1 MVDAHGRFCFLFF
14 LFVVLAKSNGLVT
27 LGRFV
32 QDPLPVEPFNVTT
45 TSPRLSVCFWNL
57 RLHGLARTLLW
68 TAEANLIEPLVKVA
82 TVTDVVSLQGEYK
95 LDGGSA
101 LVSFISV
108 GGEGQFRMNAT
119 NVSTVATATFE
130 EGPNGRPR
138 VRDVDVRLE
147 LKNIKFHMENLMG
160 GGRLAR
166 AEESLHTT
174 VRENIRQRINSELS
188 RISVERSESLVDG
201 LIALVGEQIR
211 TMGADP
217 FKIANQHHS
226 FKQDLLFFT
235 VHCEAHLTGGRL
247 HGLSTVQRS
256 GNLMAYY
263 KDRTVTID
271 ADLEFRQLSGTF
283 RWRAR
288 VQGSRFSGRVSLAV
302 SGVALHL
309 RLTLPVGDNVTVAGP
324 LHLEELEL
332 TDVGQVRL
340 HFHGVDSLDFLLEV
354 LTNLIIDNI
363 KRDLAHVVLELLED
377 AIRRSGMS
385 NRKVKHRTFLV
396 ALAKSEGLVSLGRFL
411 RDPLPVAP
419 FNVTTRST
427 LATIRGRF
435 WNLRLVGLSGTRLR
449 QATANLTGQTVEVTT
464 ITDVVSL
471 QGEYKLNGDFAFLS
485 LRGEGQFWMNAT
497 NAVASARAVL
507 EKGPDGG
514 PRVREVDAKLEVGDI
529 KLHMENLMGG
539 GGWSSFSNSL
549 LNQISGTVFK
559 QAQKSLRSELQGNI
573 RKQMNLELSK
583 IPIRAIGADP
593 FSVPDQNHS
602 FQQDLLFLTA
612 HGEAHLT
619 EGRLYGLSSVKRA
632 GDLLALYQDRRV
644 LFEADLE
651 FGNLTGAWKWWVQ
664 LLGAGPSGVASLLVK
679 GLALHLRLSLPVG
692 DDVTVGPLQLEALEL
707 RDVGQIWLDVHGMGS
722 FDFLVEVFANLVSNA
737 MKWQIAE
744 AVLVPIADAIRHEIA
759 TLPLPEFL

>member
-14 LFVVLAKSNGLVT
+14 LSVVLAKSDGLVT

-82 TVTDVVSLQGEYK
+82 TATDVVSLQGEYK

-101 LVSFISV
+101 ILSFISV
-108 GGEGQFRMNAT
+108 GGEGQFWMNAT

-130 EGPNGRPR
+130 QGPNGRPK

-147 LKNIKFHMENLMG
+147 LRNIKFHMENLMG

-166 AEESLHTT
+166 VGNSMLNKINGTIFKLAEESLHTT

-201 LIALVGEQIR
+201 LIARVGEQIR

-217 FKIANQHHS
+217 FRIADQHHS

-235 VHCEAHLTGGRL
+235 VHGEAHLTRGRL

-263 KDRTVTID
+263 KDRTVTVH

-288 VQGSRFSGRVSLAV
+288 VQGSRFSGRVSLTV

-309 RLTLPVGDNVTVAGP
+309 KLTLPVGDNVTVAGP

-340 HFHGVDSLDFLLEV
+340 HLHGADSLDFLLEV

-363 KRDLAHVVLELLED
+363 KQDLAHGVLELLED
-377 AIRRSGMS
+377 AIRR
-385 NRKVKHRTFLV
+385 K
-396 ALAKSEGLVSLGRFL
+396 
-411 RDPLPVAP
+411 
-419 FNVTTRST
+419 
-427 LATIRGRF
+427 
-435 WNLRLVGLSGTRLR
+435 
-449 QATANLTGQTVEVTT
+449 
-464 ITDVVSL
+464 
-471 QGEYKLNGDFAFLS
+471 
-485 LRGEGQFWMNAT
+485 
-497 NAVASARAVL
+497 
-507 EKGPDGG
+507 
-514 PRVREVDAKLEVGDI
+514 
-529 KLHMENLMGG
+529 
-539 GGWSSFSNSL
+539 
-549 LNQISGTVFK
+549 
-559 QAQKSLRSELQGNI
+559 
-573 RKQMNLELSK
+573 
-583 IPIRAIGADP
+583 
-593 FSVPDQNHS
+593 
-602 FQQDLLFLTA
+602 
-612 HGEAHLT
+612 
-619 EGRLYGLSSVKRA
+619 
-632 GDLLALYQDRRV
+632 
-644 LFEADLE
+644 
-651 FGNLTGAWKWWVQ
+651 
-664 LLGAGPSGVASLLVK
+664 
-679 GLALHLRLSLPVG
+679 
-692 DDVTVGPLQLEALEL
+692 
-707 RDVGQIWLDVHGMGS
+707 
-722 FDFLVEVFANLVSNA
+722 
-737 MKWQIAE
+737 
-744 AVLVPIADAIRHEIA
+744 IA
-759 TLPLPEFL
+759 TLQLSEFV

>member
-166 AEESLHTT
+166 VGNSMLNKINGTIFKLVQAARSKSKIILTEEFDIFHSLLSLAQAEESLHTT

-377 AIRRSGMS
+377 AIRR
-385 NRKVKHRTFLV
+385 K
-396 ALAKSEGLVSLGRFL
+396 
-411 RDPLPVAP
+411 
-419 FNVTTRST
+419 
-427 LATIRGRF
+427 
-435 WNLRLVGLSGTRLR
+435 
-449 QATANLTGQTVEVTT
+449 
-464 ITDVVSL
+464 
-471 QGEYKLNGDFAFLS
+471 
-485 LRGEGQFWMNAT
+485 
-497 NAVASARAVL
+497 
-507 EKGPDGG
+507 
-514 PRVREVDAKLEVGDI
+514 
-529 KLHMENLMGG
+529 
-539 GGWSSFSNSL
+539 
-549 LNQISGTVFK
+549 
-559 QAQKSLRSELQGNI
+559 
-573 RKQMNLELSK
+573 
-583 IPIRAIGADP
+583 
-593 FSVPDQNHS
+593 
-602 FQQDLLFLTA
+602 
-612 HGEAHLT
+612 
-619 EGRLYGLSSVKRA
+619 
-632 GDLLALYQDRRV
+632 
-644 LFEADLE
+644 
-651 FGNLTGAWKWWVQ
+651 
-664 LLGAGPSGVASLLVK
+664 
-679 GLALHLRLSLPVG
+679 
-692 DDVTVGPLQLEALEL
+692 
-707 RDVGQIWLDVHGMGS
+707 
-722 FDFLVEVFANLVSNA
+722 
-737 MKWQIAE
+737 
-744 AVLVPIADAIRHEIA
+744 IA
-759 TLPLPEFL
+759 TLQLSEFV